1 MFEYRNKF
9 LKNSVKSF
17 SLLSFE
23 LNVIESFSLL
33 KLKSPWVWMLYK
45 SKKFWISSP
54 LKYGLYLFL
63 IYSFFSFSLFMFLF
77 EIKLSL

>member
-9 LKNSVKSF
+9 LKNSLKLF

-33 KLKSPWVWMLYK
+33 KLKSPSV
-45 SKKFWISSP
+45 
-54 LKYGLYLFL
+54 
-63 IYSFFSFSLFMFLF
+63 
-77 EIKLSL
+77 